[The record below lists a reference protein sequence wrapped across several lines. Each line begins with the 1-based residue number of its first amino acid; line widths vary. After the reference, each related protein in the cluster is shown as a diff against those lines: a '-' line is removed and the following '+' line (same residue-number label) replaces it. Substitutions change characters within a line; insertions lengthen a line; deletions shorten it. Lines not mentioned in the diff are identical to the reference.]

1 MDTNEIQKK
10 LYIRCRQTNPK
21 SLAQH
26 IFMKK
31 IYLLYI
37 FCILALGSQAQTSLQ
52 LNIDHR
58 FNKSTFAIG
67 QLYVNDDGQVLQID
81 RVQYYISNVELT
93 HDGGQTTILST
104 ESFLL
109 YGQKSNYDLGVSSS
123 PINALENIAFDLGVA
138 PTANQTQPSDYAS
151 GHALGVQTQPMYS
164 TAQNSYIFVAI
175 EGKIDSDQDNIP
187 DLDFS
192 FLPASNLL
200 LQKVSVETEANA
212 VNNQIQINLTADVSK
227 WLEEIDLVAMGQA
240 TNTAL
245 EESLLMDNTNDYTV
259 FSSTSTTSVK
269 ALVSPKN
276 HIHVDTRLQHT
287 PTIHYKFYTGE
298 QIDMTITNVTGTYF
312 IQLFELNPEGNFY
325 LDDDLA
331 SGIYIVIFTSP
342 KGIRQAKRFI
352 VSK

>member
-1 MDTNEIQKK
+1 MKK
-10 LYIRCRQTNPK
+10 LYLIC
-21 SLAQH
+21 
-26 IFMKK
+26 
-31 IYLLYI
+31 I
-37 FCILALGSQAQTSLQ
+37 FCILTLSVSAQTDLQ

-67 QLYVNDDGQVLQID
+67 QSYVNNAGQVLQID

-93 HDGGQTTILST
+93 HDGGQTTLIST

-109 YGQKSNYDLGVSSS
+109 NGQKSNYDLGISNT

-138 PTANQTQPSDYAS
+138 PNANQNQPSDYAS
-151 GHALGVQTQPMYS
+151 GHPLGVQTQSMYS
-164 TAQNSYIFVAI
+164 APQNSYIFVAI

-187 DLDFS
+187 DLAFS
-192 FLPASNLL
+192 FLPADDLL
-200 LQKVSVETEANA
+200 LQAVSIETEANA
-212 VNNQIQINLTADVSK
+212 VNNQLQISLTADVSK
-227 WLEEIDLVAMGQA
+227 WLEGIDLVAVGQT

-245 EESLLMDNTNDYTV
+245 EESILMDNTNDYTV
-259 FSSTSTTSVK
+259 FSSTSTTSIK
-269 ALVSPKN
+269 TLVSPKN

-298 QIDMTITNVTGTYF
+298 QLDMTITNVTGTYF